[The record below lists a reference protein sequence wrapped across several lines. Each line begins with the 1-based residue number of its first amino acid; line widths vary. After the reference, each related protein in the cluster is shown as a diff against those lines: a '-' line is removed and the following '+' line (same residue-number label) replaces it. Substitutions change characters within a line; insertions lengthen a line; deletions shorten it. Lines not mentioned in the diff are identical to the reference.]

1 MKCPFSQISTD
12 ASLRSDA
19 GITLVEIIIATVIT
33 ALIGVTLVRITSDVA
48 NGLGSTV
55 GHVVATNQTVSFAR
69 ILRND
74 IGGAQDIYPFG
85 ANPAPA
91 DSQTYLCSS
100 WDGVPT
106 DWTDTTA
113 TNFTRPLFTIAYPSV
128 TYDQASLT
136 APTYSPPSLGWIGY
150 ELRKAT
156 STSGLVTYQLWRVN
170 CADNSGISSNVVNTS
185 RKLVDIGD
193 VYSFDAAAV
202 GAVDS
207 NSPNGDPVLFCQ
219 PSTNLVNGVATDI
232 GNQCAVAGV
241 NASTSGSNG
250 TNFYFQFKTPFVS
263 NSATSSPGEASAQQT
278 LSPADAKYSNQ
289 LTQSITRKIGN

>member
-1 MKCPFSQISTD
+1 MTKLN
-12 ASLRSDA
+12 LRSDA
-19 GITLVEIIIATVIT
+19 GLTLVEIIIATVIT

-69 ILRND
+69 TLRND

-85 ANPAPA
+85 SNPAPA

-100 WDGVPT
+100 WDGVAT
-106 DWTDTTA
+106 DWTDSSA
-113 TNFTRPLFTIAYPSV
+113 VNFTRPLFTIAYPSV

-136 APTYSPPSLGWIGY
+136 APTYAPPALGWIGY
-150 ELRKAT
+150 ELRN
-156 STSGLVTYQLWRVN
+156 STDADGMVTYELWRVN
-170 CADNSGISSNVVNTS
+170 CADNAGISSNVASVS

-202 GAVDS
+202 GAVDG

-219 PSTNLVNGVATDI
+219 PTTNLINGVTNDI

-250 TNFYFQFKTPFVS
+250 TNFYFQFKMPYIA
-263 NSATSSPGEASAQQT
+263 NSATNQPGATNSLQT
-278 LSPADAKYSNQ
+278 LSPSDAKYSNQ